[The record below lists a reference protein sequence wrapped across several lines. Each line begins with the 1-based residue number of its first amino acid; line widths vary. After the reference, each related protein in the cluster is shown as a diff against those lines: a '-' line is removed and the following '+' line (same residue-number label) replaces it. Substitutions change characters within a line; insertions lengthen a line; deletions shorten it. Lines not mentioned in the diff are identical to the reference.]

1 MKGLIEEDNENLG
14 SNLACKLSNSLRA
27 ICYFWLLSRTTKRA
41 GREKETATKK
51 KRKKKKGDETLVGKE
66 IIGKKG
72 DPFSWCYWAPKNKTV
87 GKAFNS
93 FFKP

>member
-1 MKGLIEEDNENLG
+1 
-14 SNLACKLSNSLRA
+14 
-27 ICYFWLLSRTTKRA
+27 
-41 GREKETATKK
+41 
-51 KRKKKKGDETLVGKE
+51 LVGKE

-93 FFKP
+93 FFQTLAPALNLSRQNG

>member
-1 MKGLIEEDNENLG
+1 MQVIKFIEGHLLLLIIIKNNKESRERKGNCN
-14 SNLACKLSNSLRA
+14 K
-27 ICYFWLLSRTTKRA
+27 
-41 GREKETATKK
+41 EKK
-51 KRKKKKGDETLVGKE
+51 KKKKGDETLVGKE